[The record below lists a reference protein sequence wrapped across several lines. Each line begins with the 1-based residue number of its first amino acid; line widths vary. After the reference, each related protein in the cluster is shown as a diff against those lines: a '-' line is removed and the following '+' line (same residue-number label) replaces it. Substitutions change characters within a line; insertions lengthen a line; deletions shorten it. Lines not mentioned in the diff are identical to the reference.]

1 MTAARNPRGAY
12 VTITTHVPR
21 DVADAIHAAAH
32 QRGISVSAATA
43 HLLAEALRLPLE
55 HSHAA
60 LLEAVVRQ
68 AVSHEL
74 RRVGDLAFRGAL
86 HSDEL
91 RRQMRPVLAHVL
103 GQETAREVRR
113 EAHSAAWQQLREPL
127 AAPPDPAAASPEPDG
142 PWTRS

>member
-1 MTAARNPRGAY
+1 MTAARNSRSAY

-21 DVADAIHAAAH
+21 EVADAVQEAAH
-32 QRGISVSAATA
+32 DRGISVSAATA

-68 AVSHEL
+68 TVTHEL

-91 RRQMRPVLAHVL
+91 RRQMRPVLAQLL
-103 GQETAREVRR
+103 GQETARIVRR
-113 EAHSAAWQQLREPL
+113 DAHSAAWQQLREPL
-127 AAPPDPAAASPEPDG
+127 SAPPDQKDGTWPDA
-142 PWTRS
+142 PTPS